1 MIFRHQMGQQALF
14 DIVKHNPTHIGQVES
29 VSGNSVTIKMASS
42 YPSNMPI
49 IDGTVYRIGQ
59 IGSFLKIPLGYANL
73 YGLITQAGVLAM
85 PESLLLAYQE
95 NPSIADGHRWL
106 RMILV
111 GEQVG
116 SSFERGVLQS
126 PTSGDQV
133 HLVTNEDL
141 RIVYGGYD
149 AKSSIVIGN
158 QSASEGL
165 AAQLDMD
172 KLISR
177 HSAILGATGSG
188 KSNAVSIV
196 VKAIAEKPFPSARVL
211 MIDPHGEYASSLS
224 GKCRVFRVGAN
235 VEASEQELCVP
246 FWALPFKE
254 LMAIFPGKLSDQNE
268 DYIRAKVLELKR
280 ISALAIGNL
289 REEAITA
296 DSPIPFS
303 INQLWFDLDN
313 FERITF
319 KADRTTPEELILQGE
334 PTTLRSNQYPTAGL
348 GSSAPFLNN
357 KAKGILGFLDGMR
370 SRLLDQ
376 SYNFLFRPNGYS
388 PSLIGASVN
397 DLPQLF
403 STWFGHGYPISILDL
418 SAIPSNIMQ
427 TISGCILKITY
438 DALYWGQ
445 NTLVG
450 GKKQPLLLV
459 LDEAHAYLK
468 SGEDS
473 ISSRT
478 VQAISKEGRKYGV
491 GLLLVT
497 QRPSELDETVLSQC
511 GSIIALRM
519 TNSRDKGHVS
529 SAMQDELREMADV
542 LSSLRTGEAII
553 SGEAVR
559 IPSRVKFFQADN
571 AYKSSDPIASKLWT
585 NPRPNAENY
594 EVSVRNWRNQS
605 FN

>member
-1 MIFRHQMGQQALF
+1 M
-14 DIVKHNPTHIGQVES
+14 KHNPTHIGQVES
-29 VSGNSVTIKMASS
+29 VSGNSVTIKMASN

-49 IDGTVYRIGQ
+49 VGGTVYRIGQ

-85 PESLLLAYQE
+85 PESLLLAYKD
-95 NPSIADGHRWL
+95 NPSVADGHRWL

-111 GEQVG
+111 GEQIG
-116 SSFERGVLQS
+116 STFERGVLQS

-141 RIVYGGYD
+141 RIVYGGYN
-149 AKSSIVIGN
+149 AQSAIVIGN

-172 KLISR
+172 RLISR
-177 HSAILGATGSG
+177 HCAILGATGSG

-224 GKCRVFRVGAN
+224 GRCRVFRVGAN
-235 VEASEQELCVP
+235 TVDGEEDLCVP

-268 DYIRAKVLELKR
+268 DYIRGKVLDMKR
-280 ISALAIGNL
+280 VSATAIGEL
-289 REEAITA
+289 RQAAITA

-319 KADRTTPEELILQGE
+319 KIDRTTPEPL
-334 PTTLRSNQYPTAGL
+334 TTRGDPAALTSNQYPTAGL

-376 SYNFLFRPNGYS
+376 SYNFLFRPSGYS
-388 PSLIGASVN
+388 PALSGVTPN
-397 DLPQLF
+397 DLPRLF
-403 STWFGHGYPISILDL
+403 ATWFGHGFPVSILDL
-418 SAIPSNIMQ
+418 SAIPSDIMQ
-427 TISGCILKITY
+427 TISGCILKIAY
-438 DALYWGQ
+438 DALFWGQ

-450 GKKQPLLLV
+450 GKKQPLLVV

-468 SGEDS
+468 AGEDS

-478 VQAISKEGRKYGV
+478 
-491 GLLLVT
+491 
-497 QRPSELDETVLSQC
+497 
-511 GSIIALRM
+511 
-519 TNSRDKGHVS
+519 N
-529 SAMQDELREMADV
+529 
-542 LSSLRTGEAII
+542 
-553 SGEAVR
+553 AVR
-559 IPSRVKFFQADN
+559 
-571 AYKSSDPIASKLWT
+571 
-585 NPRPNAENY
+585 
-594 EVSVRNWRNQS
+594 
-605 FN
+605 

>member
-1 MIFRHQMGQQALF
+1 M
-14 DIVKHNPTHIGQVES
+14 KHNPTHIGQVES
-29 VSGNSVTIKMASS
+29 VSGNSVTIKMASN

-49 IDGTVYRIGQ
+49 VDGTVYRIGQ

-85 PESLLLAYQE
+85 PESLLMAYKE

-111 GEQVG
+111 GEQIG

-133 HLVTNEDL
+133 HLVTNDDL
-141 RIVYGGYD
+141 RIVYGGYN
-149 AKSSIVIGN
+149 AQSSIVIGN

-177 HSAILGATGSG
+177 HCAILGATGSG

-211 MIDPHGEYASSLS
+211 MIDPHGEYASSLA
-224 GKCRVFRVGAN
+224 GKCRVFRVGAAADGD
-235 VEASEQELCVP
+235 EEELCVP

-254 LMAIFPGKLSDQNE
+254 LLAIFPGKLSDQNE
-268 DYIRAKVLELKR
+268 DYIRSKVLETKR
-280 ISALAIGNL
+280 AWAANIEGL
-289 REEAITA
+289 RAEAITA

-303 INQLWFDLDN
+303 IKQLWFDLDN
-313 FERITF
+313 FERMTF
-319 KADRTTPEELILQGE
+319 KKDRETLFEMTEKGDPETLKSNLYPPAAPGGGE
-334 PTTLRSNQYPTAGL
+334 
-348 GSSAPFLNN
+348 PFLNN
-357 KAKGILGFLDGMR
+357 KAKSILGFLDGMR

-376 SYNFLFRPNGYS
+376 RYQFLFNPEGYCPDLKGQARS
-388 PSLIGASVN
+388 
-397 DLPQLF
+397 DLPNLF
-403 STWFGHGYPISILDL
+403 STWFGHGFPVSILDL
-418 SAIPSNIMQ
+418 SAIPSDIMQ
-427 TISGCILKITY
+427 AISGSILKIIY

-450 GKKQPLLLV
+450 GKQQPLFIV

-468 SGEDS
+468 AGEDS

-478 VQAISKEGRKYGV
+478 VQAIAKEGRKYGV
-491 GLLLVT
+491 GMLLVT

-519 TNSRDKGHVS
+519 TNTKDKGHVS

-542 LSSLRTGEAII
+542 LSSLRTGEAIV

-571 AYKSSDPIASKLWT
+571 AVKSSDPIASKLWANASPDVAVYET
-585 NPRPNAENY
+585 N
-594 EVSVRNWRNQS
+594 VRNWRNQS

>member
-1 MIFRHQMGQQALF
+1 M
-14 DIVKHNPTHIGQVES
+14 KHNPTHIGEVES
-29 VSGNSVTIKMASS
+29 VNGNSVTIKMASN

-49 IDGTVYRIGQ
+49 VNGTVYRIGQ

-85 PESLLLAYQE
+85 PESMLIAYKE
-95 NPSIADGHRWL
+95 NPSIVDGHRWL
-106 RMILV
+106 RIILV

-141 RIVYGGYD
+141 SIVYGGYN
-149 AKSSIVIGN
+149 ALSSIVIGN

-177 HSAILGATGSG
+177 HCAILGSTGSG

-224 GKCRVFRVGAN
+224 GKCRVFRVGASL
-235 VEASEQELCVP
+235 VDGEEELCVP

-254 LMAIFPGKLSDQNE
+254 LISIFPGKLSDQNE
-268 DYIRAKVLELKR
+268 DYIRGKVLELKR
-280 ISALAIGNL
+280 QSATVIGDL
-289 REEAITA
+289 RDEAITA

-313 FERITF
+313 FERMTLI
-319 KADRTTPEELILQGE
+319 ADRINATALTSHGDPA
-334 PTTLRSNQYPTAGL
+334 TLRANQYPIAGL
-348 GSSAPFLNN
+348 GSSPPFLNP

-376 SYNFLFRPNGYS
+376 RYNFLFRPIGYS
-388 PSLIGASVN
+388 PALDGTTIN

-403 STWFGHGYPISILDL
+403 STWFGHGFPVSILDL

-427 TISGCILKITY
+427 AISGCILKIIY

-445 NTLVG
+445 NVLVG
-450 GKKQPLLLV
+450 GKKQPLFIV
-459 LDEAHAYLK
+459 LDEAHTYLK
-468 SGEDS
+468 AGEDS

-478 VQAISKEGRKYGV
+478 VQVIAKEGRKYGV
-491 GLLLVT
+491 GMLLVT

-519 TNSRDKGHVS
+519 TNTRDKGHVS
-529 SAMQDELREMADV
+529 AAMQDELREMADV

-559 IPSRVKFFQADN
+559 IPSRVKFFQAKN
-571 AYKSSDPIASKLWT
+571 ATKSSDPIASKLWENT
-585 NPRPNAENY
+585 SPNMAEY
-594 EVSVRNWRNQS
+594 EISIRNWRNQT

>member
-1 MIFRHQMGQQALF
+1 
-14 DIVKHNPTHIGQVES
+14 
-29 VSGNSVTIKMASS
+29 
-42 YPSNMPI
+42 
-49 IDGTVYRIGQ
+49 
-59 IGSFLKIPLGYANL
+59 
-73 YGLITQAGVLAM
+73 M
-85 PESLLLAYQE
+85 PESLLAAYKE
-95 NPSIADGHRWL
+95 NPSIVDGHRWL

-111 GEQVG
+111 GEQIG

-133 HLVTNEDL
+133 HLVTNDDL

-149 AKSSIVIGN
+149 AQSSIVIGN

-177 HSAILGATGSG
+177 HCAILGATGSG

-196 VKAIAEKPFPSARVL
+196 VKAIAEKPFPSARIL
-211 MIDPHGEYASSLS
+211 MVDPHGEYASSLS
-224 GKCRVFRVGAN
+224 GKCQVFRVGAN
-235 VEASEQELCVP
+235 STNSEEELCVP

-254 LMAIFPGKLSDQNE
+254 LMAIFPGRLSDQNE
-268 DYIRAKVLELKR
+268 DYIRGKVLDLKR
-280 ISALAIGNL
+280 LSAQALGNL

-303 INQLWFDLDN
+303 INKLWFDLDN
-313 FERITF
+313 FERTTF
-319 KADRTTPEELILQGE
+319 KANRTTPEDRIIDGNPAILI
-334 PTTLRSNQYPTAGL
+334 SNQYPVAGL
-348 GSSAPFLNN
+348 GSSAPFANT

-376 SYNFLFRPNGYS
+376 SYNFLFHPTGYS
-388 PSLIGASVN
+388 PELDGATAN
-397 DLPQLF
+397 DLPNLF
-403 STWFGHGYPISILDL
+403 STWFGHNFSVSILDL
-418 SAIPSNIMQ
+418 SAIPSEIMQ
-427 TISGCILKITY
+427 TISGCILKIIY

-445 NTLVG
+445 NTPVG
-450 GKKQPLLLV
+450 GKKQPLFIV

-468 SGEDS
+468 AGENS

-478 VQAISKEGRKYGV
+478 VQSIAKEGRKYGV
-491 GLLLVT
+491 GMLLVT

-519 TNSRDKGHVS
+519 TNTRDKGHVS

-542 LSSLRTGEAII
+542 LSSLRTGEAIV

-559 IPSRVKFFQADN
+559 IPSRVKFFQASN
-571 AYKSSDPIASKLWT
+571 AVKSSDPVASKLWANT
-585 NPRPNAENY
+585 RPAISTY
-594 EVSVRNWRNQS
+594 ETSIRNWRNQS

>member
-1 MIFRHQMGQQALF
+1 M
-14 DIVKHNPTHIGQVES
+14 
-29 VSGNSVTIKMASS
+29 TIKMASN

-49 IDGTVYRIGQ
+49 VDGTVYRIGQ

-85 PESLLLAYQE
+85 PDTLLLAYKE

-111 GEQVG
+111 GEQIG
-116 SSFERGVLQS
+116 TSFERGVLQS

-141 RIVYGGYD
+141 RIVYGGYN
-149 AKSSIVIGN
+149 AQSAITIGN

-177 HSAILGATGSG
+177 HCAILGATGSG
-188 KSNAVSIV
+188 KSNAVCIV

-235 VEASEQELCVP
+235 ATDGEKELCVP

-268 DYIRAKVLELKR
+268 DYIRGKVLDLKR
-280 ISALAIGNL
+280 ISAASIGGL
-289 REEAITA
+289 REESITA

-313 FERITF
+313 FERITL
-319 KADRTTPEELILQGE
+319 KADRTTPETLITVGD
-334 PTTLRSNQYPTAGL
+334 PATLTSNQYPTAGL

-376 SYNFLFRPNGYS
+376 SYNFLFRPIGYS
-388 PSLIGASVN
+388 PALNGTVPN
-397 DLPQLF
+397 DLPRLF
-403 STWFGHGYPISILDL
+403 TNWFGHGFPVSVLDL
-418 SAIPSNIMQ
+418 SAVPSSIMQ
-427 TISGCILKITY
+427 AISGCILKITY

-445 NTLVG
+445 GTLVG
-450 GKKQPLLLV
+450 GKKQPLLVV

-468 SGEDS
+468 AGEDS

-478 VQAISKEGRKYGV
+478 VQAIAKEGRKYGV
-491 GLLLVT
+491 GMLLVT

-519 TNSRDKGHVS
+519 TNTRDKGHVS
-529 SAMQDELREMADV
+529 AAMQDELREMAEV

-559 IPSRVKFFQADN
+559 IPSRVKFFQAHN
-571 AYKSSDPIASKLWT
+571 AVKSSDPIASKLWA
-585 NPRPNAENY
+585 NSRPNVAEY
-594 EVSVRNWRNQS
+594 ETSVRNWRNQS

>member
-1 MIFRHQMGQQALF
+1 M
-14 DIVKHNPTHIGQVES
+14 KHNPTHIGQVES

-73 YGLITQAGVLAM
+73 YGLVTQAGVMAM
-85 PESLLLAYQE
+85 PDALLMAYKE
-95 NPSIADGHRWL
+95 NPSIVDGHRWL
-106 RMILV
+106 QMILV

-116 SSFERGVLQS
+116 SNFERGVLQS

-133 HLVTNEDL
+133 HLVTNDDL
-141 RIVYGGYD
+141 RIVYGGYNTQ
-149 AKSSIVIGN
+149 SSIVVGN

-165 AAQLDMD
+165 EAQLDLD
-172 KLISR
+172 KLVSR
-177 HSAILGATGSG
+177 HCAILGSTGSG

-196 VKAIAEKPFPSARVL
+196 MKAIAEKPLPSARVL
-211 MIDPHGEYASSLS
+211 MIDPHGEYASSLL
-224 GKCRVFRVGAN
+224 GKCQIFRVGASAADG
-235 VEASEQELCVP
+235 EKELCVP
-246 FWALPFKE
+246 FWALPFRE

-268 DYIRAKVLELKR
+268 DYIRGKVLSLKR
-280 ISALAIGNL
+280 ASAIGIGGL
-289 REEAITA
+289 RAESITA

-303 INQLWFDLDN
+303 IAQLWFDLDN

-319 KADRTTPEELILQGE
+319 KVDRITPE
-334 PTTLRSNQYPTAGL
+334 TLVIAGNPATLTSNQYPIAGL
-348 GSSAPFLNN
+348 GAAAPFLNQ

-370 SRLLDQ
+370 SRILDQ
-376 SYNFLFRPNGYS
+376 SYSFLFRPIGYA
-388 PSLIGASVN
+388 PDLTGLVPN
-397 DLPQLF
+397 DLPLLY
-403 STWFGHGYPISILDL
+403 STWFGHGFPISILDL
-418 SAIPSNIMQ
+418 SAIPSEVMQ
-427 TISGCILKITY
+427 TIAGCILKITY

-445 NTLVG
+445 TTVVG
-450 GKKQPLLLV
+450 GKLQPLLVV
-459 LDEAHAYLK
+459 LDEAHTYLK
-468 SGEDS
+468 AGEES

-478 VQAISKEGRKYGV
+478 VQAIAKEGRKYGV

-519 TNSRDKGHVS
+519 TNSRDKGHVV

-542 LSSLRTGEAII
+542 LSGLRTGEAIV

-559 IPSRVKFFQADN
+559 IPSRIKFFQSN
-571 AYKSSDPIASKLWT
+571 SSTKSSDPVASKLWA
-585 NPRPNAENY
+585 NPCPDVATY
-594 EVSVRNWRNQS
+594 ETSVRNWRNQS

>member
-1 MIFRHQMGQQALF
+1 M
-14 DIVKHNPTHIGQVES
+14 KHNPTHIGQVES
-29 VSGNSVTIKMASS
+29 VSGNSVTIKMASN

-85 PESLLLAYQE
+85 PESLLLAYKE

-106 RMILV
+106 QMILV
-111 GEQVG
+111 GEQIG

-133 HLVTNEDL
+133 HLVTNDDL
-141 RIVYGGYD
+141 RIVYGGYN
-149 AKSSIVIGN
+149 AQSSIVIGN

-177 HSAILGATGSG
+177 HCAILGATGSG

-196 VKAIAEKPFPSARVL
+196 VKAIAEKPFPSARIL
-211 MIDPHGEYASSLS
+211 MIDPHGEYASSLA
-224 GKCRVFRVGAN
+224 GKCRVFKVGAN
-235 VEASEQELCVP
+235 AADGEDELCVP

-254 LMAIFPGKLSDQNE
+254 LIAIFSGHLSDQNE
-268 DYIRAKVLELKR
+268 DYIRTKVLDLKR
-280 ISALAIGNL
+280 AAAAAIGGL
-289 REEAITA
+289 REEAVTA

-313 FERITF
+313 FERTTF
-319 KADRTTPEELILQGE
+319 RTDRTTPEALTVAGDAN
-334 PTTLRSNQYPTAGL
+334 TLVSNQYPTAGL
-348 GSSAPFLNN
+348 GAAAPFLNN

-376 SYNFLFRPNGYS
+376 RYNFLFRPAGYT
-388 PSLIGASVN
+388 PTLTGTTPN
-397 DLPQLF
+397 DLPRLL
-403 STWFGHGYPISILDL
+403 STWFGHGSPVSILDL
-418 SAIPSNIMQ
+418 SAVPSEIMQ
-427 TISGCILKITY
+427 TISGCILKIIY

-450 GKKQPLLLV
+450 GKQQPLLVV

-468 SGEDS
+468 AGEDS

-478 VQAISKEGRKYGV
+478 VQAIAKEGRKYGV
-491 GLLLVT
+491 GMLLVT

-511 GSIIALRM
+511 GSIVALRM

-542 LSSLRTGEAII
+542 LSSLRTGEAIV

-559 IPSRVKFFQADN
+559 IPSRVKFFQAAN
-571 AYKSSDPIASKLWT
+571 AVKSSDPIVSKLWT
-585 NPRPNAENY
+585 NALPDVAEY
-594 EVSVRNWRNQS
+594 ENSVRNWRNQS

>member
-1 MIFRHQMGQQALF
+1 M
-14 DIVKHNPTHIGQVES
+14 KHNPTHIGQVES

-73 YGLITQAGVLAM
+73 YGLVTQAGVMAM
-85 PESLLLAYQE
+85 PDALLMAYKE
-95 NPSIADGHRWL
+95 NPSIVDGHRWL
-106 RMILV
+106 QMILV

-116 SSFERGVLQS
+116 ANFERGVLQS

-141 RIVYGGYD
+141 RIVYGGYNTQ
-149 AKSSIVIGN
+149 SSIVIGN

-165 AAQLDMD
+165 EAQLDLD
-172 KLISR
+172 KLVSR
-177 HSAILGATGSG
+177 HCAILGSTGSG

-196 VKAIAEKPFPSARVL
+196 MKAIAEKPLPSARVL
-211 MIDPHGEYASSLS
+211 MIDPHGEYASSLP
-224 GKCRVFRVGAN
+224 GKCRVFRVGAS
-235 VEASEQELCVP
+235 VADGEQELCVP
-246 FWALPFKE
+246 FWALPFRE

-268 DYIRAKVLELKR
+268 DYIRGKVLSLKR
-280 ISALAIGNL
+280 ASAIEIGGL
-289 REEAITA
+289 RAESITA

-303 INQLWFDLDN
+303 IAQLWFDLDN
-313 FERITF
+313 FERTTF
-319 KADRTTPEELILQGE
+319 RADRITPE
-334 PTTLRSNQYPTAGL
+334 TLVTAGDPATLTSNQYPIAGL
-348 GSSAPFLNN
+348 GAAAPFLNQ

-370 SRLLDQ
+370 SRILDE
-376 SYNFLFRPNGYS
+376 SYSFLFRPIGYA
-388 PSLIGASVN
+388 PDLTGLVPN
-397 DLPQLF
+397 DLPRLY
-403 STWFGHGYPISILDL
+403 STWFGHGFPISILDL
-418 SAIPSNIMQ
+418 SAIPAEVMQ
-427 TISGCILKITY
+427 TIAGCILKITY

-445 NTLVG
+445 TTTVG
-450 GKKQPLLLV
+450 GKLQPLLVV
-459 LDEAHAYLK
+459 LDEAHTYLK
-468 SGEDS
+468 AGEES

-478 VQAISKEGRKYGV
+478 VQAIAKEGRKYGV

-519 TNSRDKGHVS
+519 TNSRDKGHVV

-542 LSSLRTGEAII
+542 LSGLRTGEAIV

-559 IPSRVKFFQADN
+559 IPSRIKFFQSN
-571 AYKSSDPIASKLWT
+571 SSTKSSDPVASKLWA
-585 NPRPNAENY
+585 NPCPDVATY

>member
-1 MIFRHQMGQQALF
+1 MN
-14 DIVKHNPTHIGQVES
+14 HNPTHIGQVES
-29 VSGNSVTIKMASS
+29 VSGNSVTIKMATN

-85 PESLLLAYQE
+85 PESLLAAYK
-95 NPSIADGHRWL
+95 NDPAVADGHRWL
-106 RMILV
+106 QMVLV
-111 GEQVG
+111 GEQIG

-141 RIVYGGYD
+141 EIVYGGYN
-149 AKSSIVIGN
+149 AQSSIVIGN

-165 AAQLDMD
+165 SAQLDMD
-172 KLISR
+172 RLISR
-177 HSAILGATGSG
+177 HCAILGATGSG

-196 VKAIAEKPFPSARVL
+196 VQAIAEKPFPSARVL
-211 MIDPHGEYASSLS
+211 MIDPHGEYASSLA
-224 GKCRVFRVGAN
+224 GKCRVFRVGASAADG
-235 VEASEQELCVP
+235 EEELCVP

-254 LMAIFPGKLSDQNE
+254 LMAIFPGRLSDQNE
-268 DYIRAKVLELKR
+268 DYIRGKVLELKR
-280 ISALAIGNL
+280 VSAAAIGGL

-296 DSPIPFS
+296 DSPVPFS

-313 FERITF
+313 FERVTF
-319 KADRTTPEELILQGE
+319 QVDRTTPATLITAGS
-334 PTTLRSNQYPTAGL
+334 PAALRSNQYPVAGL
-348 GSSAPFLNN
+348 GNSAPFLNT

-376 SYNFLFRPNGYS
+376 SYSFLFKPTNYS
-388 PSLIGASVN
+388 PALDGITPS
-397 DLPQLF
+397 DLPSLF
-403 STWFGHGYPISILDL
+403 STWFGHGFPVSILDL
-418 SAIPSNIMQ
+418 SAIPAYIMQ

-445 NTLVG
+445 NNLVG
-450 GKKQPLLLV
+450 GKKQPLLVV
-459 LDEAHAYLK
+459 LDEAHTYLK
-468 SGEDS
+468 AGEDS

-478 VQAISKEGRKYGV
+478 VQAIAKEGRKYGV
-491 GLLLVT
+491 GMLLVT

-529 SAMQDELREMADV
+529 AAMQDELREMADV
-542 LSSLRTGEAII
+542 LASLRTGEAIV

-559 IPSRVKFFQADN
+559 IPSRVKFFQA
-571 AYKSSDPIASKLWT
+571 AAAVRSSDPIASKLWT
-585 NPRPNAENY
+585 NARPSAAEY
-594 EVSVRNWRNQS
+594 QKSIRNWRNQS
-605 FN
+605 FD

>member
-1 MIFRHQMGQQALF
+1 M
-14 DIVKHNPTHIGQVES
+14 KHNPTHIGQVES
-29 VSGNSVTIKMASS
+29 VSGNSVTIKMASN

-49 IDGTVYRIGQ
+49 VDGTVYRIGQ

-85 PESLLLAYQE
+85 PESLLIAYKE

-111 GEQVG
+111 GEQIG

-141 RIVYGGYD
+141 RIVYGGYN
-149 AKSSIVIGN
+149 AQSSIVIGN

-172 KLISR
+172 KLTSR
-177 HSAILGATGSG
+177 HCAILGATGSG

-196 VKAIAEKPFPSARVL
+196 VKAIAEKPFLSTRIL
-211 MIDPHGEYASSLS
+211 MIDPHGEYASSLA

-235 VEASEQELCVP
+235 AVGGENELCVP

-268 DYIRAKVLELKR
+268 DYIRGKVLERKR
-280 ISALAIGNL
+280 SWAADIEGL

-303 INQLWFDLDN
+303 IKQLWFDLDN
-313 FERITF
+313 IERMTF
-319 KADRTTPEELILQGE
+319 RKDRETLMDLTEEGAPETMKSNLYPPAAPGGGE
-334 PTTLRSNQYPTAGL
+334 
-348 GSSAPFLNN
+348 PFLNN

-376 SYNFLFRPNGYS
+376 RYRFLFEPEGYCPDLVGQA
-388 PSLIGASVN
+388 PS
-397 DLPQLF
+397 DLPQLYA
-403 STWFGHGYPISILDL
+403 TWFGHGFPISILDL
-418 SAIPSNIMQ
+418 SAIPSDIMQ
-427 TISGCILKITY
+427 AISGSILKIVY

-445 NTLVG
+445 RTLVG
-450 GKKQPLLLV
+450 GKQQPLFVV

-468 SGEDS
+468 AGEDS

-478 VQAISKEGRKYGV
+478 VQAIAKEGRKYGV
-491 GLLLVT
+491 GMLLVT

-542 LSSLRTGEAII
+542 LSSLRTGEAIV

-571 AYKSSDPIASKLWT
+571 AVKSSDPIASKLWA
-585 NPRPNAENY
+585 NPLPDAAVY
-594 EVSVRNWRNQS
+594 ETSVRNWRNQS

>member
-1 MIFRHQMGQQALF
+1 M
-14 DIVKHNPTHIGQVES
+14 KHNPTHIGHVES

-73 YGLITQAGVLAM
+73 YGLVTQAGVMAM
-85 PESLLLAYQE
+85 PDALLMAYKE
-95 NPSIADGHRWL
+95 NPSIVDGHRWL
-106 RMILV
+106 QMILV

-116 SSFERGVLQS
+116 SNFERGVLQS

-133 HLVTNEDL
+133 HLVTNDDL
-141 RIVYGGYD
+141 RIVYGGYNTQ
-149 AKSSIVIGN
+149 SSIVIGN

-165 AAQLDMD
+165 EAQLDLD
-172 KLISR
+172 KLVSR
-177 HSAILGATGSG
+177 HCAILGSTGSG

-196 VKAIAEKPFPSARVL
+196 MKAIAEKPLPSARVL
-211 MIDPHGEYASSLS
+211 MIDPHGEYASSLR
-224 GKCRVFRVGAN
+224 GKCHVFRIGAN
-235 VEASEQELCVP
+235 AVESEEELCVP

-254 LMAIFPGKLSDQNE
+254 LIAIFPGKLSDQNE
-268 DYIRAKVLELKR
+268 DYIRGKVLDLKR
-280 ISALAIGNL
+280 VSAIAIGGL
-289 REEAITA
+289 RAESITA

-303 INQLWFDLDN
+303 IAKLWFDLDN
-313 FERITF
+313 FERTTF
-319 KADRTTPEELILQGE
+319 KADRIAPEALVTAGD
-334 PTTLRSNQYPTAGL
+334 PATLTSNQYPIAGL
-348 GSSAPFLNN
+348 GNSAPFLNQ

-376 SYNFLFRPNGYS
+376 SYSFLFRPAGYAPDLNGLV
-388 PSLIGASVN
+388 PN
-397 DLPQLF
+397 DLPKLY
-403 STWFGHGYPISILDL
+403 STWFGHGFPISILDL
-418 SAIPSNIMQ
+418 SAIPSEIMQ
-427 TISGCILKITY
+427 TIAGCILKITY

-445 NTLVG
+445 TTVVG
-450 GKKQPLLLV
+450 GKLQPLLVV

-468 SGEDS
+468 AGEES

-478 VQAISKEGRKYGV
+478 VQAIAKEGRKYGV

-519 TNSRDKGHVS
+519 TNSRDKGHVV

-542 LSSLRTGEAII
+542 LSGLRTGEAIV

-559 IPSRVKFFQADN
+559 IPSRIKFFQSN
-571 AYKSSDPIASKLWT
+571 SSTKSSDPIASKLWA
-585 NPRPNAENY
+585 NPCPDVATY
-594 EVSVRNWRNQS
+594 ETSVRNWRNQS

>member
-1 MIFRHQMGQQALF
+1 M
-14 DIVKHNPTHIGQVES
+14 KHNPTHIGQVES
-29 VSGNSVTIKMASS
+29 VSGNSVSIKLTGN

-49 IDGTVYRIGQ
+49 IGGTVYRIGQ

-73 YGLITQAGVLAM
+73 YGLVTQAGVLAM
-85 PESLLLAYQE
+85 PEALLTAYKE

-106 RMILV
+106 KMILV
-111 GEQVG
+111 GEQIG
-116 SSFERGVLQS
+116 ANFERGVLQS

-133 HLVTNEDL
+133 HLVTNDDL
-141 RIVYGGYD
+141 KVVYGGYNEQ
-149 AKSSIVIGN
+149 SSIKIGN

-177 HSAILGATGSG
+177 HCAILGATGSG

-196 VKAIAEKPFPSARVL
+196 VKAIAEKHLPSARVL
-211 MIDPHGEYASSLS
+211 MIDPHGEYSSALT
-224 GKCRVFRVGAN
+224 GKCRVYRVGAN
-235 VEASEQELCVP
+235 AAEGEEELCVP

-254 LMAIFPGKLSDQNE
+254 LMSIFPGKLSDQNE
-268 DYIRAKVLELKR
+268 DYVRGKVLDLKR
-280 ISALAIGNL
+280 ASATVIGGL
-289 REEAITA
+289 RAEAITA

-313 FERITF
+313 IERTTL
-319 KADRTTPEELILQGE
+319 KADRSTPENLIVAGDAA
-334 PTTLRSNQYPTAGL
+334 TLKSNQYPVAGL

-357 KAKGILGFLDGMR
+357 KAKGMLGFLDGMR

-376 SYNFLFRPNGYS
+376 RYSFLFRPTGYS
-388 PSLIGASVN
+388 PALDGSTQH
-397 DLPQLF
+397 DLPRLF
-403 STWFGHGYPISILDL
+403 STWFCHGQPVSILDL

-427 TISGCILKITY
+427 AISGAILKITY

-450 GKKQPLLLV
+450 GKKQPLLVV

-468 SGEDS
+468 AGEDS

-478 VQAISKEGRKYGV
+478 VQAIAKEGRKYGV
-491 GLLLVT
+491 GMLLVT

-511 GSIIALRM
+511 GSMIALRM
-519 TNSRDKGHVS
+519 TNTRDKGHVS

-542 LSSLRTGEAII
+542 LSSLRTGEAIV
-553 SGEAVR
+553 SGEFVR
-559 IPSRVKFFQADN
+559 IPSRIRFFQADN
-571 AYKSSDPIASKLWT
+571 ASKSSDPIASKLWSK
-585 NPRPNAENY
+585 PSPNEAEY
-594 EVSVRNWRNQS
+594 ETSIRNWRNQS

>member
-1 MIFRHQMGQQALF
+1 M
-14 DIVKHNPTHIGQVES
+14 KHNPTHIGQVES
-29 VSGNSVTIKMASS
+29 VSGNSVAIKMASN

-49 IDGTVYRIGQ
+49 VDGTVYRIGQ

-85 PESLLLAYQE
+85 PDALLMAYKE
-95 NPSIADGHRWL
+95 NPSVADGHRWL

-111 GEQVG
+111 GEQIG

-141 RIVYGGYD
+141 RIVYGGYN
-149 AKSSIVIGN
+149 AQSSIVIGN

-177 HSAILGATGSG
+177 HCAILGATGSG
-188 KSNAVSIV
+188 KSNAVSIL
-196 VKAIAEKPFPSARVL
+196 VKAIAEKRLPSARVL

-235 VEASEQELCVP
+235 AAVGEHELCVP

-268 DYIRAKVLELKR
+268 DYIRGKVLELKR
-280 ISALAIGNL
+280 VSAAVIGGL

-313 FERITF
+313 FERITL
-319 KADRTTPEELILQGE
+319 KADRTTPETLNAAGD
-334 PTTLRSNQYPTAGL
+334 PTTLKSNQYPTAGL
-348 GSSAPFLNN
+348 GSSAPFLNT

-376 SYNFLFRPNGYS
+376 SYNFLFRPVGYS
-388 PSLIGASVN
+388 PALNGTTPN
-397 DLPQLF
+397 DLPRLF
-403 STWFGHGYPISILDL
+403 STWFGHGSPISILDL
-418 SAIPSNIMQ
+418 SAIPSDIMQ
-427 TISGCILKITY
+427 AISGCILKIIY

-450 GKKQPLLLV
+450 GKYQPLLVV
-459 LDEAHAYLK
+459 LDEAHAYLQA
-468 SGEDS
+468 GEDS

-478 VQAISKEGRKYGV
+478 VQAIAKEGRKYGV
-491 GLLLVT
+491 GMLLVT

-529 SAMQDELREMADV
+529 SAMQDELREMAEV
-542 LSSLRTGEAII
+542 LSSLRTGEAIV

-571 AYKSSDPIASKLWT
+571 AVKSSDPIASKLWT
-585 NPRPNAENY
+585 NARPDVKEY
-594 EVSVRNWRNQS
+594 ETSVLNWRNQS

>member
-1 MIFRHQMGQQALF
+1 M
-14 DIVKHNPTHIGQVES
+14 KHNPTHIGEVES
-29 VSGNSVTIKMASS
+29 VNGNSVTIKMASN

-49 IDGTVYRIGQ
+49 VNGTVYRIGQ

-85 PESLLLAYQE
+85 PESMLIAYKE
-95 NPSIADGHRWL
+95 NPSIVDGHRWL
-106 RMILV
+106 RIILV

-141 RIVYGGYD
+141 SIVYGGYN
-149 AKSSIVIGN
+149 ALSSIVIGN

-177 HSAILGATGSG
+177 HCAILGSTGSG

-224 GKCRVFRVGAN
+224 GKCRVFRVGASL
-235 VEASEQELCVP
+235 VDGEEELCVP

-254 LMAIFPGKLSDQNE
+254 LISIFPGKLSDQNE
-268 DYIRAKVLELKR
+268 DYIRGKVLELKR
-280 ISALAIGNL
+280 QSATVIGDL
-289 REEAITA
+289 RDEAITA

-313 FERITF
+313 FERMTLIS
-319 KADRTTPEELILQGE
+319 DRINATALTSHGDPA
-334 PTTLRSNQYPTAGL
+334 TLRANQYPIAGL
-348 GSSAPFLNN
+348 GSSPPFLNP

-376 SYNFLFRPNGYS
+376 RYNFLFRPIGYS
-388 PSLIGASVN
+388 PALDGTTIN

-403 STWFGHGYPISILDL
+403 STWFGHGFPVSILDL

-427 TISGCILKITY
+427 AISGCILKIIY

-445 NTLVG
+445 NVLVG
-450 GKKQPLLLV
+450 GKKQPLFIV
-459 LDEAHAYLK
+459 LDEAHTYLK
-468 SGEDS
+468 AGEDS

-478 VQAISKEGRKYGV
+478 VQVIAKEGRKYGV
-491 GLLLVT
+491 GMLLVT

-519 TNSRDKGHVS
+519 TNTRDKGHVS
-529 SAMQDELREMADV
+529 AAMQDELREMADV

-559 IPSRVKFFQADN
+559 IPSRVKFFQAKN
-571 AYKSSDPIASKLWT
+571 ATKSSDPIASKLWENT
-585 NPRPNAENY
+585 SPNMAEY
-594 EVSVRNWRNQS
+594 EISIRNWRNQT

>member
-1 MIFRHQMGQQALF
+1 M
-14 DIVKHNPTHIGQVES
+14 KHNPTHIGQVES

-49 IDGTVYRIGQ
+49 IGGTVYRIGQ

-73 YGLITQAGVLAM
+73 YGLVTQAGVLAM
-85 PESLLLAYQE
+85 PDALLMAYKE
-95 NPSIADGHRWL
+95 NPSIVDSHRWL
-106 RMILV
+106 QMILV

-126 PTSGDQV
+126 PTSGDHV
-133 HLVTNEDL
+133 HLVTNDDL
-141 RIVYGGYD
+141 RIVYGGYNTQ
-149 AKSSIVIGN
+149 SSIVIGN

-165 AAQLDMD
+165 EAQLDLD
-172 KLISR
+172 KLVSR
-177 HSAILGATGSG
+177 HCAILGSTGSG
-188 KSNAVSIV
+188 KSNAVSIMI
-196 VKAIAEKPFPSARVL
+196 KAIAEKPLPSARVL
-211 MIDPHGEYASSLS
+211 MIDPHGEYASSLR
-224 GKCRVFRVGAN
+224 GKCKVFRVGASA
-235 VEASEQELCVP
+235 VDSEEELCVP

-254 LMAIFPGKLSDQNE
+254 LIAIFPGKLSDQNE
-268 DYIRAKVLELKR
+268 DYIRGKVLGLKR
-280 ISALAIGNL
+280 VSAIGIGGL
-289 REEAITA
+289 RAESITA
-296 DSPIPFS
+296 DSPVPFS
-303 INQLWFDLDN
+303 IAQLWFDLDN

-319 KADRTTPEELILQGE
+319 RTDRITPE
-334 PTTLRSNQYPTAGL
+334 TLVMTGDPATLTSNQYPIAGL
-348 GSSAPFLNN
+348 GASAPFLNQ

-376 SYNFLFRPNGYS
+376 SYSFLFKPTGYAPDLNGLV
-388 PSLIGASVN
+388 PN
-397 DLPQLF
+397 DLPKLY
-403 STWFGHGYPISILDL
+403 STWFGHGFPVSILDL
-418 SAIPSNIMQ
+418 SAIPSEVMQ
-427 TISGCILKITY
+427 TIAGCILKITY

-445 NTLVG
+445 TTLVG
-450 GKKQPLLLV
+450 GKFQPLLVV

-468 SGEDS
+468 AGEES

-478 VQAISKEGRKYGV
+478 VQAIAKEGRKYGV

-519 TNSRDKGHVS
+519 TNSRDKGHVV

-542 LSSLRTGEAII
+542 LSGLRTGEAIV

-559 IPSRVKFFQADN
+559 IPSRIKFFQSN
-571 AYKSSDPIASKLWT
+571 SSTKSSDPVASKLWA
-585 NPRPNAENY
+585 NPCPDVATY
-594 EVSVRNWRNQS
+594 ETSVRNWRNQS

>member
-1 MIFRHQMGQQALF
+1 MR
-14 DIVKHNPTHIGQVES
+14 HNPTHIGEVES
-29 VSGNSVTIKMASS
+29 VSGNSVTIKMAGS

-85 PESLLLAYQE
+85 PESLLIAYKE
-95 NPSIADGHRWL
+95 NPSIVDGHRWL

-111 GEQVG
+111 GEQIG

-141 RIVYGGYD
+141 RIVYGGYN
-149 AKSSIVIGN
+149 AQSSIVIGN

-177 HSAILGATGSG
+177 HCAILGSTGSG
-188 KSNAVSIV
+188 KSNAVSV
-196 VKAIAEKPFPSARVL
+196 VIKAIAEKPFPSARIL
-211 MIDPHGEYASSLS
+211 MIDPHGEYAGSLA
-224 GKCRVFRVGAN
+224 GKCRIFRVGAN
-235 VEASEQELCVP
+235 AAADEEELCVP

-254 LMAIFPGKLSDQNE
+254 LMAIFPGNLSDQNE
-268 DYIRAKVLELKR
+268 DYIRGKVLDLKR
-280 ISALAIGNL
+280 ESGGAITGL
-289 REEAITA
+289 RKEAITA

-303 INQLWFDLDN
+303 INQLWFDLDD
-313 FERITF
+313 FERMTF
-319 KADRTTPEELILQGE
+319 QKDRTTPESIITNGNPASLE
-334 PTTLRSNQYPTAGL
+334 SNQYPIAGL

-357 KAKGILGFLDGMR
+357 NKKGILGFLDGMR

-376 SYNFLFRPNGYS
+376 RYNFLFRPTGYAPDLNGKTS
-388 PSLIGASVN
+388 N
-397 DLPQLF
+397 DLPNLF
-403 STWFGHGYPISILDL
+403 STWFCHGSPVSIFDL

-427 TISGCILKITY
+427 TISGCILKIIY

-450 GKKQPLLLV
+450 GKKQPLFIV
-459 LDEAHAYLK
+459 LDEAHTYLK
-468 SGEDS
+468 AGEDS

-478 VQAISKEGRKYGV
+478 VQAIAKEGRKYGV
-491 GLLLVT
+491 GMLLVT

-519 TNSRDKGHVS
+519 TNTRDKGHVS

-542 LSSLRTGEAII
+542 LSSLRTGEAIV

-559 IPSRVKFFQADN
+559 IPSRVKFFQANN
-571 AYKSSDPIASKLWT
+571 AVKSSDPIASKLWAEAL
-585 NPRPNAENY
+585 PNAAEY
-594 EVSVRNWRNQS
+594 VISIRNWRNQT

>member
-1 MIFRHQMGQQALF
+1 M
-14 DIVKHNPTHIGQVES
+14 KHNPTHIGQVES

-49 IDGTVYRIGQ
+49 IDGAVYRIGQ

-73 YGLITQAGVLAM
+73 YGLVTQAGVLAM
-85 PESLLLAYQE
+85 PDALLVAYKE
-95 NPSIADGHRWL
+95 NPSIVDGHRWL
-106 RMILV
+106 QMILV
-111 GEQVG
+111 GEQIG
-116 SSFERGVLQS
+116 LNFERGVLQS

-133 HLVTNEDL
+133 HLVTNDDL
-141 RIVYGGYD
+141 RIVYGGYNV
-149 AKSSIVIGN
+149 KSSIVVGN

-165 AAQLDMD
+165 EAQLDLD
-172 KLISR
+172 KLVSR
-177 HSAILGATGSG
+177 HCAILGSTGSG

-196 VKAIAEKPFPSARVL
+196 IKAIAEKPLPSARVL
-211 MIDPHGEYASSLS
+211 MIDPHGEYSSSLR
-224 GKCRVFRVGAN
+224 GKCRVFRVDAS
-235 VEASEQELCVP
+235 AADSEQELCVP

-268 DYIRAKVLELKR
+268 DYIRGKVLSLKR
-280 ISALAIGNL
+280 ASAIGIGGL
-289 REEAITA
+289 RSESITA

-303 INQLWFDLDN
+303 IAQLWFDLDN

-319 KADRTTPEELILQGE
+319 KTDRTTPETLVSNGD
-334 PTTLRSNQYPTAGL
+334 PTTLTSNQYPIAGL
-348 GSSAPFLNN
+348 GASAPFLNQ

-376 SYNFLFRPNGYS
+376 SYSFLFRPTGYTPDLNGIA
-388 PSLIGASVN
+388 PN
-397 DLPQLF
+397 DLPKLY
-403 STWFGHGYPISILDL
+403 STWFGHGFPVSILDL
-418 SAIPSNIMQ
+418 SAIPSEVVQ
-427 TISGCILKITY
+427 TIAGCILKITY

-450 GKKQPLLLV
+450 GKLQPLLVV
-459 LDEAHAYLK
+459 LDEAHTYLK
-468 SGEDS
+468 AGEES

-478 VQAISKEGRKYGV
+478 VQTIAKEGRKYGV

-519 TNSRDKGHVS
+519 TNSRDKSHVV

-542 LSSLRTGEAII
+542 LSGLRTGEAIV

-559 IPSRVKFFQADN
+559 IPSRIKFFQSN
-571 AYKSSDPIASKLWT
+571 SSTRSSDPVASKLW
-585 NPRPNAENY
+585 ENSCPDVATY
-594 EVSVRNWRNQS
+594 EVSIRNWRNQS

>member
-1 MIFRHQMGQQALF
+1 M
-14 DIVKHNPTHIGQVES
+14 KHNPTHIGEVES
-29 VSGNSVTIKMASS
+29 VSGNSVTIKMASN

-49 IDGTVYRIGQ
+49 VNGTVYRIGQ

-85 PESLLLAYQE
+85 PESMSIAYKE
-95 NPSIADGHRWL
+95 NPSIVDGHRWL
-106 RMILV
+106 RMILI

-116 SSFERGVLQS
+116 STFERGVLQS

-141 RIVYGGYD
+141 SIVYGGYN
-149 AKSSIVIGN
+149 AFSSIVIGN

-177 HSAILGATGSG
+177 HCAILGSTGSG
-188 KSNAVSIV
+188 KSNAVSIL
-196 VKAIAEKPFPSARVL
+196 VKAIAEKPFPSARML

-224 GKCRVFRVGAN
+224 GKCCVFRVGASLADG
-235 VEASEQELCVP
+235 EEELCVP

-254 LMAIFPGKLSDQNE
+254 LMSIFPGKLSDQNE
-268 DYIRAKVLELKR
+268 DYIRGKVLELKR
-280 ISALAIGNL
+280 ISANALGGL
-289 REEAITA
+289 VDEAITA

-313 FERITF
+313 FERMTLA
-319 KADRTTPEELILQGE
+319 ADRITLVGLIVVGDPAILKA
-334 PTTLRSNQYPTAGL
+334 NQYPTAGL
-348 GSSAPFLNN
+348 GNTAPFLNL

-376 SYNFLFRPNGYS
+376 RYNFLFRPLGYS
-388 PSLIGASVN
+388 PALDGSTPN

-403 STWFGHGYPISILDL
+403 TTWFGHGYPVSILDL

-427 TISGCILKITY
+427 AISGCILKIIY

-450 GKKQPLLLV
+450 GKKQPLFIV

-468 SGEDS
+468 AGEDS

-478 VQAISKEGRKYGV
+478 VQVIAKEGRKYGV
-491 GLLLVT
+491 GMLLVT

-519 TNSRDKGHVS
+519 TNARDKGHVS
-529 SAMQDELREMADV
+529 AAMQDELREMADV

-559 IPSRVKFFQADN
+559 IPSRVKFFQATN
-571 AYKSSDPIASKLWT
+571 ATKSSDPIASKLWGNT
-585 NPRPNAENY
+585 SPNMAEY
-594 EVSVRNWRNQS
+594 ETSIRNWRNQT
-605 FN
+605 FT

>member
-1 MIFRHQMGQQALF
+1 M
-14 DIVKHNPTHIGQVES
+14 
-29 VSGNSVTIKMASS
+29 TIKMASN

-49 IDGTVYRIGQ
+49 IAGTVYRIGQ

-85 PESLLLAYQE
+85 PESLLIAYKD
-95 NPSIADGHRWL
+95 NPSIVDGHRWL

-141 RIVYGGYD
+141 RIVYGGYNTQ
-149 AKSSIVIGN
+149 SSIVIGN

-177 HSAILGATGSG
+177 HCAILGATGSG

-211 MIDPHGEYASSLS
+211 MIDPHGEYASSLL
-224 GKCRVFRVGAN
+224 GKCRVFRVEAN
-235 VEASEQELCVP
+235 AATGEEELCVP

-254 LMAIFPGKLSDQNE
+254 LMAIFPGKLSDQHE
-268 DYIRAKVLELKR
+268 DYIRGKVLDLKR
-280 ISALAIGNL
+280 VSAVAIGGL
-289 REEAITA
+289 RGEAITA

-313 FERITF
+313 FERITY
-319 KADRTTPEELILQGE
+319 KADRTTPEALISIGDPATLQ
-334 PTTLRSNQYPTAGL
+334 SNQYPTAGL
-348 GSSAPFLNN
+348 GSSAPFLNT

-376 SYNFLFRPNGYS
+376 RFNFLFRPTGYS
-388 PSLIGASVN
+388 PDLNGAIQN
-397 DLPQLF
+397 DLPSLF
-403 STWFGHGYPISILDL
+403 STWFGHDSPVSILDL

-427 TISGCILKITY
+427 TISGCILKIIY

-445 NTLVG
+445 NTPVG
-450 GKKQPLLLV
+450 GKRQPLFVV

-468 SGEDS
+468 AGEDS

-491 GLLLVT
+491 GMLLVT

-519 TNSRDKGHVS
+519 TNTRDKGHVS

-559 IPSRVKFFQADN
+559 IPSRVKFFQANN
-571 AYKSSDPIASKLWT
+571 AIKSSDPIASKLWT
-585 NPRPNAENY
+585 AARPDATEY
-594 EVSVRNWRNQS
+594 EISVRNWRNQT

>member
-1 MIFRHQMGQQALF
+1 M
-14 DIVKHNPTHIGQVES
+14 KHNPTHIGEVES
-29 VSGNSVTIKMASS
+29 VSGNSVTVKMASN

-49 IDGTVYRIGQ
+49 VNGTVYRIGQ

-85 PESLLLAYQE
+85 PESLIAAYKE
-95 NPSIADGHRWL
+95 NPSVVDGHRWL
-106 RMILV
+106 RMILI

-141 RIVYGGYD
+141 RIVYGGYN
-149 AKSSIVIGN
+149 AQSSIVIGN

-165 AAQLDMD
+165 VAQLDMD

-177 HSAILGATGSG
+177 HCAILGATGSG

-211 MIDPHGEYASSLS
+211 MIDPHGEYASSLT

-235 VEASEQELCVP
+235 VANNEVELCIP
-246 FWALPFKE
+246 YWALPFKE

-268 DYIRAKVLELKR
+268 DYIRGKVLDLKR
-280 ISALAIGNL
+280 AWAANIAGL

-303 INQLWFDLDN
+303 IKQLWFDLDN
-313 FERITF
+313 FERMTF
-319 KADRTTPEELILQGE
+319 RKDRETLMELVEEGNAEALKSNLYPPAAPGGGE
-334 PTTLRSNQYPTAGL
+334 
-348 GSSAPFLNN
+348 PFLNN
-357 KAKGILGFLDGMR
+357 RAKGILGYLDGVR

-376 SYNFLFRPNGYS
+376 RYSFLFDPEGYC
-388 PSLIGASVN
+388 PQLDGQTLN
-397 DLPQLF
+397 DLPSLF
-403 STWFGHGYPISILDL
+403 GSWFSHGFQISILDL
-418 SAIPSNIMQ
+418 SAIPSDIMQ
-427 TISGCILKITY
+427 TISGSILKIIY

-450 GKKQPLLLV
+450 GKQQPLLVV

-478 VQAISKEGRKYGV
+478 VQAIAKEGRKYGV
-491 GLLLVT
+491 GMLLVT

-511 GSIIALRM
+511 GSMIALRM

-529 SAMQDELREMADV
+529 SAMQDELREMTDV

-559 IPSRVKFFQADN
+559 IPSRIKFFQANN
-571 AYKSSDPIASKLWT
+571 AVKSSDPIASQLWT
-585 NPRPNAENY
+585 KKRPEAAAY
-594 EVSVRNWRNQS
+594 DVSVRNWRNQS

>member
-1 MIFRHQMGQQALF
+1 M
-14 DIVKHNPTHIGQVES
+14 KHNPTNVGQVES

-59 IGSFLKIPLGYANL
+59 IGSFLKIPLGYASL

-85 PESLLLAYQE
+85 PESLLAAYKE
-95 NPSIADGHRWL
+95 NPSVVDGHRWL

-141 RIVYGGYD
+141 RIVYGGYNTE
-149 AKSSIVIGN
+149 SSIVIGN

-165 AAQLDMD
+165 AAQMDMD

-177 HSAILGATGSG
+177 HCAVIGATGSG

-196 VKAIAEKPFPSARVL
+196 VKSIADKPFPSARVL

-224 GKCRVFRVGAN
+224 GKCCVFRVGAN
-235 VEASEQELCVP
+235 LPAGEKELCVP

-268 DYIRAKVLELKR
+268 DYIRGKVLDLKR
-280 ISALAIGNL
+280 VSAAAIGGL

-296 DSPIPFS
+296 DSPILFS
-303 INQLWFDLDN
+303 INKLWFDLDN

-319 KADRTTPEELILQGE
+319 SADRITVEALHVIGDPA
-334 PTTLRSNQYPTAGL
+334 TLKSNQYPTAGL

-376 SYNFLFRPNGYS
+376 SYNFLFRPAGYS
-388 PSLIGASVN
+388 PALDATTAN
-397 DLPQLF
+397 DLPTLF
-403 STWFGHGYPISILDL
+403 STWFGHGAPVSILDL

-427 TISGCILKITY
+427 AISGCILKIIY

-450 GKKQPLLLV
+450 GKKQPLFIV

-468 SGEDS
+468 AGEES

-478 VQAISKEGRKYGV
+478 VQAIAKEGRKYGV
-491 GLLLVT
+491 GMMLVT

-519 TNSRDKGHVS
+519 TNTRDKGHVS

-559 IPSRVKFFQADN
+559 IPSRVKFLQANN
-571 AYKSSDPIASKLWT
+571 AENSSDPIASTLWK
-585 NPRPNAENY
+585 NERPDAAEY
-594 EVSVRNWRNQS
+594 EVSIRNWRNQT

>member
-1 MIFRHQMGQQALF
+1 M
-14 DIVKHNPTHIGQVES
+14 KHNPTHIGQVES
-29 VSGNSVTIKMASS
+29 VSGNSVTVKMASS

-59 IGSFLKIPLGYANL
+59 IGAFLKIPLGYANL

-85 PESLLLAYQE
+85 PESLLLAYKDDT
-95 NPSIADGHRWL
+95 SITDGHRWL

-111 GEQVG
+111 GEQIG

-141 RIVYGGYD
+141 RIVYGGYNVQ
-149 AKSSIVIGN
+149 SSIVIGN

-177 HSAILGATGSG
+177 HCAILGATGSG
-188 KSNAVSIV
+188 KSNAVSII

-211 MIDPHGEYASSLS
+211 MIDPHGEYASSLA
-224 GKCRVFRVGAN
+224 GKRQVFRVGASTT
-235 VEASEQELCVP
+235 EGEHELCVP

-254 LMAIFPGKLSDQNE
+254 LIAIFPGRLSDQNE
-268 DYIRAKVLELKR
+268 DYIRGKVLELKR
-280 ISALAIGNL
+280 ISAAAIHGL
-289 REEAITA
+289 RSEAITS

-303 INQLWFDLDN
+303 INQIWFDLDN
-313 FERITF
+313 FERLTF
-319 KADRTTPEELILQGE
+319 NANRTTPEALIAAGSSE
-334 PTTLRSNQYPTAGL
+334 TLTSNQYPAAGL
-348 GSSAPFLNN
+348 GSSAPFLNT
-357 KAKGILGFLDGMR
+357 KAKGILAFLDGMR

-376 SYNFLFRPNGYS
+376 SYNFLFRPLGYT
-388 PSLIGASVN
+388 PNADGATSN
-397 DLPQLF
+397 DLPSLF
-403 STWFGHGYPISILDL
+403 STWFGHEFPVSILDL
-418 SAIPSNIMQ
+418 SAIPSEIMQ
-427 TISGCILKITY
+427 TISGCILKIIY

-450 GKKQPLLLV
+450 GKKQPLFIV
-459 LDEAHAYLK
+459 LDEAHTYLK
-468 SGEDS
+468 AGEDS

-478 VQAISKEGRKYGV
+478 VQGIAKEGRKYGV
-491 GLLLVT
+491 GMMLVT

-519 TNSRDKGHVS
+519 TNTRDKGHVS

-542 LSSLRTGEAII
+542 LSSLRTGEAIV

-559 IPSRVKFFQADN
+559 IPSRVRFSQADK
-571 AYKSSDPIASKLWT
+571 AVKSSDPVASKLWA
-585 NPRPNAENY
+585 NARPDVAVY
-594 EVSVRNWRNQS
+594 QTSIRNWRNQS